1 MNISLEKK
9 TFKWRHSFL
18 LVPILIFGL
27 QACGSDDDADLSSDL
42 YDSASSTLASLRS
55 DLDSLPLGDLTDV
68 ERDGILYMREEE
80 KLARDVY
87 LHLYDVW
94 KLRVFDNISV
104 SEQTHMDAMLLL
116 VERYQLPDPAG
127 DKDQG
132 AFENAT
138 LHQLHDD
145 LVADGNASLIDALE
159 VGALIEEVD
168 IIDIQRDIDAVA
180 DNDDIV
186 MVYENLMKGSRNHL
200 RAFVR
205 NLETQGIDYATLY
218 LDPGVYEDIV
228 NSPMEH

>member
-1 MNISLEKK
+1 MINSFQK
-9 TFKWRHSFL
+9 TSFKWFHSLL
-18 LVPILIFGL
+18 LVPLLIFGL
-27 QACGSDDDADLSSDL
+27 QACSSDDDTGLSSDL
-42 YDSASSTLASLRS
+42 YDGASSALANLRT
-55 DLDSLPLGDLTDV
+55 DLDALALGELSDI

-94 KLRVFDNISV
+94 RLRVFDNISV
-104 SEQTHMDAMLLL
+104 SEQTHTDAMLLL
-116 VERYQLPDPAG
+116 IERYQLPDPAS

-132 AFENAT
+132 VFENAT
-138 LHQLHDD
+138 LQQLHDD
-145 LVADGNASLIDALE
+145 LVTDGNASLIDALE

-168 IIDIQRDIDAVA
+168 IIDIQRYIDEVE
-180 DNDDIV
+180 DNSDIV

-205 NLETQGIDYATLY
+205 NLEAQGMDYVPLY
-218 LDPGVYEDIV
+218 LDPGIYEAIV